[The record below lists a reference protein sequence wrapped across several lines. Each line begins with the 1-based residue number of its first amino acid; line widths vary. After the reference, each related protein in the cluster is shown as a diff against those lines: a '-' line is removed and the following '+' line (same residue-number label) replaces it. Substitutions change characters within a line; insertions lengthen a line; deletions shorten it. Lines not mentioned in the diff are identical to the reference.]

1 MKKTKTKY
9 PEPTDFIPK
18 EIRKEMKIGEYDDT
32 AKKGK
37 KDNKERS
44 VSNEEFRKYLNSED

>member
-9 PEPTDFIPK
+9 TEPTDFIPK